1 MFKSPRAGL
10 DVMKLSIIQKR
21 NVLEL
26 ILYLNGK
33 QDIFIILINFS
44 SRTKEGELIRN
55 AGRFVSN
62 DSIAVTTK
70 GKCFLLDVKFQHFT
84 TECPESITVVS
95 IELN

>member
-44 SRTKEGELIRN
+44 SRTKKENWYVMQVGLYLM
-55 AGRFVSN
+55 
-62 DSIAVTTK
+62 T
-70 GKCFLLDVKFQHFT
+70 Q
-84 TECPESITVVS
+84 
-95 IELN
+95 